1 MSAEYLM
8 MMMMMMMM
16 GSVFNSVRI
25 TVVTGTV
32 AAAGFH

>member
-25 TVVTGTV
+25 TDVTV
-32 AAAGFH
+32 AAGFH